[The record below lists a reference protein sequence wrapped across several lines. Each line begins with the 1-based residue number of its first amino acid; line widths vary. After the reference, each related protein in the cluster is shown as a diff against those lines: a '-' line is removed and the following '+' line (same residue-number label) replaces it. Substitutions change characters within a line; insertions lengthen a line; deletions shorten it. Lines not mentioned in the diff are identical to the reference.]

1 MDYSPPGSSVHCI
14 LQARTLE
21 WAAISFSRGSSQ
33 PRNQTQFSHTAG
45 RFFTVWAHQEVLE
58 SALVLPSSGQ
68 LPHAVFKFPKIP
80 ALLMAMRLLPQR
92 GSPRSGYLALPSGSD
107 GRELEEEPATT
118 PGCLSERDV
127 GQVWTMYSGYILTT
141 WLLIF
146 SAIKLGCSDLNILFW
161 VMKITT
167 IRTKYRIYLMN

>member
-1 MDYSPPGSSVHCI
+1 MP
-14 LQARTLE
+14 
-21 WAAISFSRGSSQ
+21 FSRGSSQ

-80 ALLMAMRLLPQR
+80 ALLTAMRLLPQR